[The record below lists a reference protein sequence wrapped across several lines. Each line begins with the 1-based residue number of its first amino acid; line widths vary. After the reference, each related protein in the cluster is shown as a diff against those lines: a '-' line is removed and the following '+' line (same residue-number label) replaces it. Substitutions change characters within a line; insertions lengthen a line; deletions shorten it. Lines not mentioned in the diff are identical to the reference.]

1 MTLFFNFLKNLPLN
15 FVQNFRKCSFN
26 PDNRKLLEKLAL
38 FQCLEESTYA
48 SKLLG
53 GKKDFEECLV
63 DFQNK
68 VHGRDPNIT
77 ATNKPENASNVYFT
91 FVQVEKKP

>member
-1 MTLFFNFLKNLPLN
+1 MLN

-48 SKLLG
+48 SELLG

>member
-1 MTLFFNFLKNLPLN
+1 M
-15 FVQNFRKCSFN
+15 
-26 PDNRKLLEKLAL
+26 AL
-38 FQCLEESTYA
+38 FQCLEESIYA
-48 SKLLG
+48 SELLG

-68 VHGRDPNIT
+68 VHGRDPNIA

>member
-1 MTLFFNFLKNLPLN
+1 MPKILHYLITL
-15 FVQNFRKCSFN
+15 
-26 PDNRKLLEKLAL
+26 KLLTSNTRFLAL
-38 FQCLEESTYA
+38 FRCLEKSTHA
-48 SKLLG
+48 SELLG